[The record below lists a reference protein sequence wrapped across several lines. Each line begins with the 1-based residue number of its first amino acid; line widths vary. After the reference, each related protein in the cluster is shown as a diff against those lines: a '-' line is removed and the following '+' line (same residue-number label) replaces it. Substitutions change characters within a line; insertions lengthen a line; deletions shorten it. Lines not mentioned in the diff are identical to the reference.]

1 MVFRGGNR
9 HHPRFILWELWLINA
24 SATRKQNCLRIPMQ
38 HARHSRHT
46 RFKMD
51 AILDPFWNAKSQW
64 HIQVRRCKNIPYE
77 LAANHIEHI
86 RFFLNKTIW
95 YLFQEARQ
103 VVVNNTSETY
113 SQTLKSSSPSS
124 EHSVLKPLRVPCSP
138 VSLFMLFPCITSWAD
153 WATKFFLTFP
163 SYYHTG
169 CLIGIIILAY

>member
-1 MVFRGGNR
+1 
-9 HHPRFILWELWLINA
+9 
-24 SATRKQNCLRIPMQ
+24 MQ

-138 VSLFMLFPCITSWAD
+138 VSLFMLFPCITS
-153 WATKFFLTFP
+153 
-163 SYYHTG
+163 
-169 CLIGIIILAY
+169 